1 MATFSETQD
10 LVPFMKAK
18 GLSTVNI
25 ATNPATGKTF
35 VISDGT
41 ITMRLSAKVSKIDKS
56 LRVSWFAPEDGEP
69 SWLLHPAG
77 ESPLEINDTFSI

>member
-25 ATNPATGKTF
+25 ATNPATGKRF
-35 VISDGT
+35 VTSNGPVS
-41 ITMRLSAKVSKIDKS
+41 MRLSEKVTKIEPT

-77 ESPLEINDTFSI
+77 DSPLEINDSFSI

>member
-18 GLSTVNI
+18 GLGTVEI
-25 ATNPATGKTF
+25 ATNPATGKRLI
-35 VISDGT
+35 ISDGG

-77 ESPLEINDTFSI
+77 DSPLEINDTFSI